1 MGLHLSMGGGF
12 VFQGGASFLSGG
24 GTPWGGISFDG
35 GVQKKSLDGGG
46 DAPHALHH
54 YGKPWSLSIIARFD
68 ILLMKL
74 KGYTFI

>member
-1 MGLHLSMGGGF
+1 MGGGF

-24 GTPWGGISFDG
+24 GVPHGGASVLMGEF
-35 GVQKKSLDGGG
+35 KKNHWMGGG

>member
-1 MGLHLSMGGGF
+1 MGGGF

-46 DAPHALHH
+46 MPPMPSTTMENPGH
-54 YGKPWSLSIIARFD
+54 YQ
-68 ILLMKL
+68 
-74 KGYTFI
+74 